1 MSDIKIG
8 DIVARKSYDS
18 DIFFRVVEI
27 QVRDNVRNFIIKGV
41 SYRIQADAPESDLI
55 LINEYN
61 ELKKKECEVFGKSKE
76 VHTIH
81 YRKIL

>member
-18 DIFFRVVEI
+18 DIFFRVAEI
-27 QVRDNVRNFIIKGV
+27 EERDNVRIFIIKGI

-55 LINEYN
+55 PINEYN
-61 ELKKKECEVFGKSKE
+61 ELKKKGMRSVWE
-76 VHTIH
+76 I
-81 YRKIL
+81 